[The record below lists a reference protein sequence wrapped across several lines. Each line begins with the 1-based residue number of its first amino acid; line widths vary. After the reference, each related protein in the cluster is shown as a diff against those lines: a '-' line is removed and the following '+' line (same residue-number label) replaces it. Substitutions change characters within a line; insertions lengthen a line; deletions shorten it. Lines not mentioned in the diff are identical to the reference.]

1 MNPLHLCMWSISWL
15 MCISYFICSYYITVV
30 IFDRL
35 KVKDQADLALLDSQL
50 QNMAVNH
57 TQSMK
62 QAVYF

>member
-15 MCISYFICSYYITVV
+15 MCISYFIGSYYITVV

-35 KVKDQADLALLDSQL
+35 KEKDQADLAQIESQL
-50 QNMAVNH
+50 QNITVNP

-62 QAVYF
+62 QAV